1 MLEPDEAA
9 FEGRSP
15 HCNGPTDLIVRH
27 LVRFELLSGFASIN
41 WPVQSR
47 YLAICLREGSRNA
60 LHEVRDRKH
69 DG

>member
-1 MLEPDEAA
+1 
-9 FEGRSP
+9 
-15 HCNGPTDLIVRH
+15 LIVRH